1 MTDNT
6 QELYTVAEAASI
18 WGITPQAVYKRMG
31 RLRNQ
36 GFIVEQPGKRYI
48 TEEGINEY
56 WDASQQV
63 EQPNG
68 EVAQPNSKVAQPV
81 EQLTAQVE
89 QLRAE
94 VAQLQTTIEGL
105 EGELQAAEKD
115 LLAEQGRASTLQATI
130 DAQQAH
136 IDSLKTALDREQ
148 ALHMASLQQRL
159 PAPGKGFFAW
169 LKGRKG
175 TE

>member
-1 MTDNT
+1 MIDNT
-6 QELYTVAEAASI
+6 QDLYTVAEAASI

-68 EVAQPNSKVAQPV
+68 EVAQPGGEVAQPV
-81 EQLTAQVE
+81 KQLTAQVE

-94 VAQLQTTIEGL
+94 VAQLQTTIEDQ
-105 EGELQAAEKD
+105 EGELQAAERD
-115 LLAEQGRASTLQATI
+115 LLEERGRTSSLQATVE
-130 DAQQAH
+130 AQEAH
-136 IDSLKTALDREQ
+136 IDSLRRALDAQQ

-159 PAPGKGFFAW
+159 PAPRKGLFDWLRGK
-169 LKGRKG
+169 KG